1 MSEDTNQN
9 KQPEMRWYTLHVYST
24 MEKSVAKAIQ
34 DRIDH
39 SDLKQYFGEVLLP
52 IEKVQENRNGRKYE
66 SERRMYP
73 GYVFVEMV
81 MNEDTWHLMN
91 STPRVIEFLGNN
103 NPVPLSQR
111 EIDGIKGR
119 NGPHQGSSLYG
130 LQRPRRRSHVRQ
142 VASALLRVDL
152 RPRNER

>member
-103 NPVPLSQR
+103 NPV
-111 EIDGIKGR
+111 
-119 NGPHQGSSLYG
+119 
-130 LQRPRRRSHVRQ
+130 
-142 VASALLRVDL
+142 
-152 RPRNER
+152 